1 MKSIKSIPF
10 IVALISL
17 VFSSQAA
24 GQNGLNY
31 IETASGSKSKSNREL
46 VQWTHSRLSF
56 NKELERVAVGQDS
69 ILQVEI
75 LDSQEVLVLS
85 KSVGRT
91 SLMVWYTDNSSETFL
106 FSVVEDLSV
115 LRSVIRDIHKGISIT
130 LAPDRAALI
139 LRGKVP
145 TIEYR
150 KAAETAARDY
160 LSAGTTVSESSVV
173 VGAMN
178 DELQKLVGNQFQL
191 QSQASDIQPMSG
203 NAAII
208 NLIQVEQ
215 LPQSMPDKIKQAI
228 DVVGGENVMVK
239 RLQKGDLPNDL
250 YDTFLLSGEV
260 ETQVELV
267 RVLNLA
273 SKILDSD
280 QRREGIK
287 SSIGALANESGGLIA
302 GIDDL
307 GGLSRG
313 TLSGSIGGNELQQNN
328 LESNIARATLLS
340 AASGRIVSTIQVRDL
355 PQVRV
360 AVQMYEVNRQ
370 RLQQWRPDYSLVTSG
385 YDADS
390 GLFGL
395 DGKGSKSNSGVIENA
410 LQVLGGALVNNLQ
423 VGTSQ
428 FAFDLLFSALEKEGI
443 SRTLSRP
450 NLTVLA
456 GETAVFRAG
465 GEVPV
470 PTAFASSGLSQDD
483 QVGPNT
489 SGVFS
494 GTDFKAFGVQLAV
507 RAMVDDKDNITLDLS
522 PTISMPDT
530 LLTQSIAGSTGNALN
545 TAAFNVR
552 SINTSTRLKDGEP
565 LIIGGLVTR
574 DNSQS
579 RDFVPGLDQLPV
591 INKLS
596 ESTGD
601 SALEKELIIIVT
613 PTLIREA
620 RHDVGQWVFP
630 STTSLINDVLKIPT
644 YN

>member
-1 MKSIKSIPF
+1 MKTKDF
-10 IVALISL
+10 IYFTLAFVGLI
-17 VFSSQAA
+17 FSSQAVA
-24 GQNGLNY
+24 KNGLDY
-31 IETASGSKSKSNREL
+31 IETASGYKSKSNREL

-75 LDSQEVLVLS
+75 LDSTEVLVLS
-85 KSVGRT
+85 KAVGRT
-91 SLMVWYTDNSSETFL
+91 SVMVWYTDKTSETFL
-106 FSVVEDLSV
+106 FSVIEDLSV
-115 LRSVIRDIHKGISIT
+115 LRSVIRDIHPGISIT

-145 TIEYR
+145 TIKYR
-150 KAAETAARDY
+150 KAAESAARDY
-160 LSAGTTVSESSVV
+160 LGAGTSTANNSVI
-173 VGAMN
+173 VGGAN
-178 DELQKLVGNQFQL
+178 DAPQNFQV
-191 QSQASDIQPMSG
+191 QDSNTDFRSMSDKA
-203 NAAII
+203 AAII

-215 LPQSMPDKIKQAI
+215 LPQSMPEKIKQAI
-228 DVVGGENVMVK
+228 DVVGGTDVIVK
-239 RLQKGDLPNDL
+239 RLQNGDLPHDQH
-250 YDTFLLSGEV
+250 DTFLLSGEV

-273 SKILDSD
+273 AKILGGD
-280 QRREGIK
+280 QSRN
-287 SSIGALANESGGLIA
+287 SSESLIDTLANESGGLVS
-302 GIDDL
+302 GIENVSDIGS
-307 GGLSRG
+307 GGLAG
-313 TLSGSIGGNELQQNN
+313 NISGNDLRTNN
-328 LESNIARATLLS
+328 LQSNIARATLLT

-355 PQVRV
+355 PQIRV

-370 RLQQWRPDYSLVTSG
+370 RLQQWRPDYSLVTNG
-385 YDADS
+385 YDADG

-395 DGKGSKSNSGVIENA
+395 GGKNDQGSAGLIENA
-410 LQVLGGALVNNLQ
+410 LQVLGGALVSNLQ
-423 VGTSQ
+423 IGTSQ
-428 FAFDLLFSALEKEGI
+428 VAFDLLFSALEKEGI

-494 GTDFKAFGVQLAV
+494 GTEFKAFGVQLAV

-530 LLTQSIAGSTGNALN
+530 LLTQSIAGSTGNTLN

-574 DNSQS
+574 DNSQN

-601 SALEKELIIIVT
+601 SAMEKELIIIVT

-630 STTSLINDVLKIPT
+630 STTSLIKDVLNTQI